1 MATVQIFRASLL
13 LDAGVIDARI
23 SKIILSLAQTD
34 GIGPAWTASTV
45 SEPLGFNAESHGL
58 RVGIRRNLSEDPSS
72 RIFVFEADNCA
83 ESQVD
88 RLVDE
93 VVEAIT
99 ADLLATTWTTLEGPR
114 QVASI
119 LDRWEADNAVDI
131 TPPPFSERTAAENL
145 GRPLSYLKARAPT
158 IGRLERA
165 GMVGGLELV
174 RDILHAALVRG
185 PASTHR
191 SVLAKAVRLARALPV
206 EVVVESGEEDWESKD
221 AFEYPTFA
229 TLMSGRQAV
238 TSPAL
243 DRGWPLKGS
252 QPGEDTE
259 GLAIRSDYLK
269 SLVSGGALLLRAR
282 GLAMVFPFLHPGEQH
297 YFLGE
302 IVQALVAAQ
311 RQDVGTAI
319 GMVAVCTLRL
329 PRLEG
334 GALLPFSP
342 ADMQVQPHSI
352 SFHLLAAIVAVKD
365 PALRARIC
373 IEAFKGQARWGRTL
387 DESVCMAVRSVGQ
400 GALDALA
407 AKARAGG
414 APAALFEAVQIHDAY
429 ARNTAF
435 AAPIMAVAADLARL
449 IPHPF
454 DRAVFL
460 LVVSQLYSER
470 ERPNEAHR
478 LMNEAIVLLDA
489 GRHNFPDSLTEL
501 WFARFRECHPAT
513 PLDETEAARAPSIE
527 VFRGFH
533 SPAIEV
539 ILGIHSPEPNP
550 NAGTVADVLHDWAS
564 KRANQALESE
574 VKGIWSSLPHV
585 AFPAPMPPA
594 TRALRQEIVRQ
605 ARELAE
611 KTREDS

>member
-23 SKIILSLAQTD
+23 SKIILSIPQPD
-34 GIGPAWTASTV
+34 GIGTAWTASTV
-45 SEPLGFNAESHGL
+45 SEPFGFSAESHGL
-58 RVGIRRNLSEDPSS
+58 RVGVRRNLSEDPSS
-72 RIFVFEADNCA
+72 RIFVFEADNSA
-83 ESQVD
+83 DSQVD

-93 VVEAIT
+93 VVEAVT
-99 ADLLATTWTTLEGPR
+99 ADLLATTWTTLDGPR

-119 LDRWEADNAVDI
+119 LDRWEADDGVDV
-131 TPPPFSERTAAENL
+131 TPPPFSEPRTVAEL
-145 GRPLSYLKARAPT
+145 IFELPPDYLKSRAPT

-165 GMVGGLELV
+165 GMVGGLERV
-174 RDILHAALVRG
+174 RDILHAALARG

-206 EVVVESGEEDWESKD
+206 EVVVESGEEAWETKD

-229 TLMSGRQAV
+229 RLLSGGRAV

-243 DRGWPLKGS
+243 DRGWTLKGS
-252 QPGEDTE
+252 QEDTE
-259 GLAIRSDYLK
+259 GLAIRSAYLK
-269 SLVSGGALLLRAR
+269 SLVSGDALLLRAR
-282 GLAMVFPFLHPGEQH
+282 GLAMVFPFLDPGEQQ

-319 GMVAVCTLRL
+319 GMVAVGTRRL
-329 PRLEG
+329 LS
-334 GALLPFSP
+334 FSP
-342 ADMQVQPHSI
+342 TYMQVQPHSI
-352 SFHLLAAIVAVKD
+352 SFHLLAAIVAVQD

-373 IEAFKGQARWGRTL
+373 IEALKGQGGLWRTV

-435 AAPIMAVAADLARL
+435 AAPIMAAAADLARL
-449 IPHPF
+449 IPQSF

-501 WFARFRECHPAT
+501 WYARFRECHPAT

-550 NAGTVADVLHDWAS
+550 KAGTVADVLHDWAI